1 MIDMIRGFIALIAAP
16 IAVLAA
22 TQARAELTLCNR
34 TSFRMEAAVGIEKRA
49 NVVTRGWYHLDPG
62 QCRQV
67 MDGTLDADMVYLH
80 ARTFMAPRRCRKTA
94 MPIFASATVISKL
107 PMRAAARRASKP
119 TSARPNRPNRQRG
132 GRQSRG
138 KSRLR

>member
-49 NVVTRGWYHLDPG
+49 NVVR
-62 QCRQV
+62 R
-67 MDGTLDADMVYLH
+67 DARRRYGLSARAH
-80 ARTFMAPRRCRKTA
+80 AVRLWRRAAAAKRRCRFLH
-94 MPIFASATVISKL
+94 P
-107 PMRAAARRASKP
+107 
-119 TSARPNRPNRQRG
+119 Q
-132 GRQSRG
+132 Q
-138 KSRLR
+138 